1 MTESDWQAAVPM
13 QGGRR
18 RRVGYAVALLVSSAG
33 GLVLEIVA
41 GRMIAP
47 YVGMSLYT
55 WTAVIAVVLA
65 GFSVGHWIGGLMTE
79 GSLRSCY
86 RRLAWL
92 LLAAAATAGACLPL
106 IRLVSPLVLGGTG
119 DPILAIVIF
128 TTLLFFL
135 PSLFVGTVSPILTRL
150 AVLEMPGRPGVA
162 IGQMFA
168 LGAVGSIA
176 GTLLAGYLFLSWIGS
191 TWTVVA
197 VAGSYLALALGFAAA
212 ARLRALEAAGL
223 AAATGAALLAIGL
236 PTQHLAALTPPCL
249 SESDYYCI
257 NAVDYTAE
265 TGRPAKLMVI
275 DHLAHGINDRDDPT
289 ILHSSYIDLI
299 DVLLP
304 ERLEPERLD
313 PERLNALSDGD
324 AAFEA
329 LFIGGGAY
337 TLPRAWQARYPTA
350 RQVVVEIDPE
360 VTRIAETHFWFD
372 PGGLEVRH
380 EDGRLALERMAPERR
395 FDVIVGDA
403 FHDFSAPPHLVTREF
418 AQLLRRRLV
427 PGGFYAQNLIDSS
440 EDPRFLY
447 AFVATF
453 RQVFAHV
460 EVWVDLDQ
468 LGAGAR
474 STFLIV
480 AGDAPSPRPQLASAR
495 HRWVIWPDEILN
507 PRLAA
512 AEVPILTDDFAPVGR
527 LMRSVLGDGL

>member
-1 MTESDWQAAVPM
+1 MAEQGERTAVPAA
-13 QGGRR
+13 GAGLRR
-18 RRVGYAVALLVSSAG
+18 FGYAVVLLVSSAG

-65 GFSVGHWIGGLMTE
+65 GFSVGHWIGGMMTE

-92 LLAAAATAGACLPL
+92 LLAAAVSAGACLPL

-119 DPILAIVIF
+119 DPIFAIVLF

-150 AVLEMPGRPGVA
+150 AVLEMPARPGVA

-168 LGAVGSIA
+168 LGAIGSIA

-197 VAGSYLALALGFAAA
+197 VAASYLLLALGFAAA
-212 ARLRALEAAGL
+212 ARLRSLETAAL
-223 AAATGAALLAIGL
+223 AAVTAAALLAILL
-236 PTQHLAALTPPCL
+236 PSQRLAALTPPCL
-249 SESDYYCI
+249 TESDYYCI
-257 NAVDYTAE
+257 NAVDFTAE
-265 TGRPAKLMVI
+265 AGRPAKLMVI

-289 ILHSSYIDLI
+289 VLHSSYIDLI

-304 ERLEPERLD
+304 ERLGERLD
-313 PERLNALSDGD
+313 GPGGFD
-324 AAFEA
+324 A

-337 TLPRAWQARYPTA
+337 TLPRAWQAKYPA
-350 RQVVVEIDPE
+350 VRQTVVEIDPAVTE
-360 VTRIAETHFWFD
+360 VAETHFWFD
-372 PGGLEVRH
+372 PTGIELRH
-380 EDGRLALERMAPERR
+380 EDGRLALTRMPSQRR

-403 FHDFSAPPHLVTREF
+403 FHDFTAPPHLVTREF
-418 AQLLRRRLV
+418 ARLLRGRLA

-453 RQVFAHV
+453 RQVFDHV

-474 STFLIV
+474 STFLVV
-480 AGDAPSPRPQLASAR
+480 AGDAASSRPQLGSTR
-495 HRWVIWPDEILN
+495 HRWVVWPDEILN

-512 AEVPILTDDFAPVGR
+512 AEVPFLTDDFAPVGR
-527 LMRSVLGDGL
+527 LMRSLLGHDL